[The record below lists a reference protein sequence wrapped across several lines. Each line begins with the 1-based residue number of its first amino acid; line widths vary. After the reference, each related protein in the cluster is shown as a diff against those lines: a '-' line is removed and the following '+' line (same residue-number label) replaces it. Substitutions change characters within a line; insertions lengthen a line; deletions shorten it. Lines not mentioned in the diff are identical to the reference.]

1 MGRKGSPLQK
11 LLAVSAL
18 AMALSLGLPA
28 AVSASSPQQVT
39 FGQTVTSD
47 VFVSARPAGASGNT
61 RFVDVATGEFTGAVV
76 GAFTETD
83 YFLLHADGTGNF
95 HGVDTCTCTIDGRS
109 GILVIRYTGTMA
121 ADGTFVSPFVIL
133 RGDGGLAGIKGE
145 GVSTGVYIGV
155 TPYSFTNILQY
166 QFTSGGR

>member
-1 MGRKGSPLQK
+1 MRRKGSPLQK

-18 AMALSLGLPA
+18 AMALALGLPA
-28 AVSASSPQQVT
+28 AVSASSPREVT

-47 VFVSARPAGASGNT
+47 VFVSARPAGASGTT

-95 HGVDTCTCTIDGRS
+95 HGVDTCSCTIDGRS
-109 GILVIRYTGTMA
+109 GTLMIRYTGTMA
-121 ADGTFVSPFVIL
+121 ADGTFVSPFVIVQAT
-133 RGDGGLAGIKGE
+133 GGLAGLRGH
-145 GVSTGVYIGV
+145 GVSTGVFTGV
-155 TPYSFTNILQY
+155 TPYSFSNVISY
-166 QFTSGGR
+166 HFE